1 MISFGH
7 HFFRGMGD
15 NPEENGSPKAKR
27 KKELTRNEI
36 LLKLKANEED
46 VSKAVEELMEELC
59 PFDIN
64 DEEALKI
71 EGRVERFQ
79 KTSRLLEI
87 KLWKLKKVIKERKFR
102 HKPELLE
109 EKFVSSIQYSIL
121 NSQEVEVDQSQQTV
135 VMRYGWQRMK

>member
-79 KTSRLLEI
+79 MHFISGRRGQFLA
-87 KLWKLKKVIKERKFR
+87 RK
-102 HKPELLE
+102 
-109 EKFVSSIQYSIL
+109 SSFFLRYTHIIPIFWGQKDPTQCPHIL
-121 NSQEVEVDQSQQTV
+121 
-135 VMRYGWQRMK
+135 R

>member
-1 MISFGH
+1 
-7 HFFRGMGD
+7 
-15 NPEENGSPKAKR
+15 
-27 KKELTRNEI
+27 
-36 LLKLKANEED
+36 
-46 VSKAVEELMEELC
+46 MEELC

>member
-1 MISFGH
+1 MMMIIITVMFFIDMISFGH

-71 EGRVERFQ
+71 KGRVERFQ
-79 KTSRLLEI
+79 MHFISGRRGQFLARKSSFFYAIPILSRFLGS
-87 KLWKLKKVIKERKFR
+87 ERSV
-102 HKPELLE
+102 H
-109 EKFVSSIQYSIL
+109 IL
-121 NSQEVEVDQSQQTV
+121 
-135 VMRYGWQRMK
+135 R